1 MSSDL
6 IPVRR
11 GPRRDEGGFTLIELL
26 IVMALLAVVMS
37 LAATGLFSIN
47 DATRSSEEKSFADT
61 RLRETIEMMARDI
74 RASNPI
80 DVQTVPQPCTS
91 PPCPQAPVS
100 VYDRQISFEVFCTP
114 VGGTCGSDNL
124 RQIVYRVVSNR
135 LELSEGG
142 AAFRTVLGPSANS
155 SLPLAARQF
164 AIVNTALEPVFT
176 YLRDDGAVL
185 ATGGGSPAPAE
196 RFRDCTQAVRIHL
209 RMITE
214 PGNTRVPADLT
225 TTVTLRNFN
234 EVTGC

>member
-1 MSSDL
+1 MSSEL
-6 IPVRR
+6 IPAR
-11 GPRRDEGGFTLIELL
+11 GGADRGEGGFTLVELL

-124 RQIVYRVVSNR
+124 RQIVYRVVSSR

-142 AAFRTVLGPSANS
+142 AFRTVLGPSATS
-155 SLPLAARQF
+155 SLPVAARQF
-164 AIVNTALEPVFT
+164 AIVNTASEPVFT
-176 YLRDDGAVL
+176 YLRDDGSVL
-185 ATGGGSPAPAE
+185 ATGGLSPAPAE

-214 PGNTRVPADLT
+214 PGNTRAPADLT